1 MLQNIDLT
9 NKLNYLRNKV
19 LTEEDQLLHQA
30 HTLLKQEQFTVNQ
43 IIENLSLYNKN
54 FENLDE
60 RVVVADQVYSLSLI
74 KELAIKYRLKFLET
88 KSYKSEIPYTA
99 VLKTKYLNELNRKE
113 INSFKILAPAEAF
126 LSSKTEQCTLLFAKT
141 NEENYYLIHQWGKN
155 LSWYRKW
162 LYLPL
167 QRFENLVTTVFL
179 ITLTLTLCLPTSLI
193 TLDDTADYWSGYRAA
208 TFFHLL
214 IFNFGVT
221 VYFTF
226 TLAKNFSDAIW
237 NQIKDFD

>member
-1 MLQNIDLT
+1 MFNKVDLSHQLKQLRHEVLSSEDKLLLEA
-9 NKLNYLRNKV
+9 NKLIKRDLYRNK
-19 LTEEDQLLHQA
+19 QLL
-30 HTLLKQEQFTVNQ
+30 
-43 IIENLSLYNKN
+43 ENLEKYNKS
-54 FENLDE
+54 FEILDE
-60 RVVVADQVYSLSLI
+60 EILDKANIYQLYEI
-74 KELAIKYRLKFLET
+74 KKLAVIYRLKFLET
-88 KSYKSEIPYTA
+88 KSYRSEIPYTA
-99 VLKTKYLNELNRKE
+99 VLKTDYLNELNRKE

-208 TFFHLL
+208 AFFHLL